1 MSKSRDPDFSEVIVR
16 CAIYAFQ
23 SVTIASKGGHYEK
36 LKESLSLALGAL
48 SQIQKISTQGWEVD
62 QNNPGFLLKQSGFAF
77 VRLPA
82 HLVQLFP
89 DDESLERI
97 WELGVR
103 IKTTESSIIYI
114 SGSYVCKGVLY
125 LVNDIDFFEYT
136 TTALDE
142 LSESIAKLAI
152 DISDRRLCT
161 RIKIANGEFITPF
174 HLNDIK
180 LKVASLDHQDAN
192 NCSFKMDY
200 ILSADWTRRPYEV
213 SNIGIVCRINEG
225 VLESA
230 GFHKTFMYQQAQL
243 AATDLIPKRL
253 DDPGEMGRYA
263 LFLLN
268 EVNKHK
274 KSDNVLKMLK
284 RLLSLVRFFYF
295 RDLTERFEKLLD
307 NSTILVKAE
316 LEEITRIK
324 CTLQNLDDG
333 KKAFLEE
340 NKVIEEMDQYEKEL
354 TLQYEMD
361 SMKEK
366 IHYPRGVS
374 LEVFDLLQST
384 AKVLHQVSGGSLK
397 I

>member
-23 SVTIASKGGHYEK
+23 NAKQASKGGHFEN
-36 LKESLSLALGAL
+36 LKENLSLALGAL
-48 SQIQKISTQGWEVD
+48 SQIQRISTQGWEVD
-62 QNNPGFLLKQSGFAF
+62 RNNPGFLLKQSGFAF

-103 IKTTESSIIYI
+103 IKTTKSSIIYI
-114 SGSYVCKGVLY
+114 SGSYVCKGVLS

-136 TTALDE
+136 TTTSDE
-142 LSESIAKLAI
+142 LGESIARLAI
-152 DISDRRLCT
+152 DLSDRKLCT
-161 RIKIANGEFITPF
+161 KIKISNGEFITPF
-174 HLNDIK
+174 SLTDIK

-200 ILSADWTRRPYEV
+200 ILSSDWTRRPYEA
-213 SNIGIVCRINEG
+213 SNLGIVCRINEG

-230 GFHKTFMYQQAQL
+230 GFDKTFVYQQAQL

-253 DDPGEMGRYA
+253 DDPDEVGRYA
-263 LFLLN
+263 LHLLN
-268 EVNKHK
+268 EVNIYKR
-274 KSDNVLKMLK
+274 SDNVLKMLK

-295 RDLTERFEKLLD
+295 RDLTDRFEKLLD

-316 LEEITRIK
+316 LEELTRIK
-324 CTLQNLDDG
+324 NILQGLGDRKKVLFEDG
-333 KKAFLEE
+333 KIF
-340 NKVIEEMDQYEKEL
+340 EEMDQYEEEL
-354 TLQYEMD
+354 TFRYKMD
-361 SMKEK
+361 SMNEK
-366 IHYPRGVS
+366 KYYPGGVS
-374 LEVFDLLQST
+374 LEVYDLLQST
-384 AKVLHQVSGGSLK
+384 AKVLSQASGGSLRL
-397 I
+397 